1 MKVPKSVE
9 EERKFAL
16 SNASVKIR
24 KLRKAAN
31 MTQAE
36 LANIVCVS
44 NRTIS
49 KWEKGISSPDY
60 GSLRTMARVFDVKVS
75 YFIDD
80 TSAKS
85 RFKLFISNVK
95 YNIKTKGL
103 KFLYSIASILLL
115 IYFIITLKSFAVFEI
130 VSNDK
135 NLTFES
141 GYYIKSN
148 FKIIVNINNITYKE
162 EKDNDKDVISQK
174 LKLCT
179 VINADKE
186 CFYESENME
195 DIDYKNFVGYSLT
208 RNIGRKLDH
217 NLYLA
222 VETIYEDNTVNDYEI
237 KLPMKKVIG
246 SDMVVYPKV
255 DSNDVES
262 NDNNLHNIDGYVLD
276 TNGYARIDNTNTY
289 FKKLDDYK
297 LYFDLDLCKMS
308 YTIKIKDGVETYGY
322 FYNLDYVEY
331 NLNDLKGTTKIRY
344 NYFNDTE
351 ELNCIK
357 GNCNEYKQ
365 TYDSVI
371 QIFNKAFS

>member
-85 RFKLFISNVK
+85 RFKLFINMVK
-95 YNIKTKGL
+95 DFIKRRGIITIFVIL
-103 KFLYSIASILLL
+103 FFLLL
-115 IYFIITLKSFAVFEI
+115 FYFIITIRSFAVFEI

-162 EKDNDKDVISQK
+162 ENNEKDIISQK

-195 DIDYKNFVGYSLT
+195 DIDYKSFVGYSLK
-208 RNIGRKLDH
+208 RNIARKLND
-217 NLYLA
+217 NLYLV
-222 VETIYEDNTVNDYEI
+222 VETIYEDNTANNYEL
-237 KLPMKKVIG
+237 KLPMKKVIS
-246 SDMVVYPKV
+246 SDMVIYPKV
-255 DSNDVES
+255 DLNGNELMNSD
-262 NDNNLHNIDGYVLD
+262 LHNIDYYKLD
-276 TNGYARIDNTNTY
+276 NNGYTRIENTNTY
-289 FKKLDDYK
+289 YKDFKKYI
-297 LYFDLDLCKMS
+297 LYFDLDQSKMS
-308 YTIKIKDGVETYGY
+308 YVIKAKDGMETYDY
-322 FYNLDYVEY
+322 FYNQDFIKY
-331 NLNDLKGTTKIRY
+331 NLNNVNGTIETKY
-344 NYFNDTE
+344 SYFNETK
-351 ELNCIK
+351 ELNCVK
-357 GNCNEYKQ
+357 GNCNNYKE
-365 TYDSVI
+365 TYNSVI
-371 QIFNKAFS
+371 NVFNSAFL